1 MHIHHL
7 GVGCMLMTLTHL
19 GVTHGSMSTSGH
31 ECHSI
36 VYLCSSA
43 NLKTLSRSS
52 YMGPLSC
59 ICNIV
64 LDHSFQCMM
73 FRSALG
79 YYSQSYIQQ
88 EIALNAQMWAL

>member
-1 MHIHHL
+1 
-7 GVGCMLMTLTHL
+7 
-19 GVTHGSMSTSGH
+19 
-31 ECHSI
+31 
-36 VYLCSSA
+36 
-43 NLKTLSRSS
+43 
-52 YMGPLSC
+52 MGPLSC

-88 EIALNAQMWAL
+88 EIALNAQMWALHAVMEEMRRRHVVQDIS